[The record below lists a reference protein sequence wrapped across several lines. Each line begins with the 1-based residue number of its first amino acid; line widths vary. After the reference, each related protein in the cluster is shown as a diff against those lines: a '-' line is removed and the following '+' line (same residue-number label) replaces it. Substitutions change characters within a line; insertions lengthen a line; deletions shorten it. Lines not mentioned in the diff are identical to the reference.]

1 MNAMSGTKLLTLLFL
16 CVLLTPL
23 PNIQALAAEK
33 LAKPAVSRDTTS
45 GRQELE
51 RAKVKLELAK
61 IEADIARERARANL
75 WRELSRNCRVR
86 C

>member
-16 CVLLTPL
+16 WVLLTPL

-33 LAKPAVSRDTTS
+33 PAKPANNRDA
-45 GRQELE
+45 LE

-75 WRELSRNCRVR
+75 WRELPRNCRVR